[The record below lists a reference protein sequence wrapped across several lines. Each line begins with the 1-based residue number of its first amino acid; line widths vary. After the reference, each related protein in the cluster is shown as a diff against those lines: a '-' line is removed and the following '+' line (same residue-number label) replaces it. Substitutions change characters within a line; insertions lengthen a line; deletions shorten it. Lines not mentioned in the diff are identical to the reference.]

1 MKLKELDWKTRKLM
15 TMYRVQHPNAD
26 AGRLYLQGCAGGR
39 SLIGLEDYA
48 QVEVR
53 SFEKYL
59 NTSKDKILTD
69 VRRSQTMETNKYGRS
84 KEEIHKEH

>member
-1 MKLKELDWKTRKLM
+1 
-15 TMYRVQHPNAD
+15 MYRVQHPNAD
-26 AGRLYLQGCAGGR
+26 AGILYLQGSAGGR
-39 SLIGLEDYA
+39 GLIGLEDYA

-69 VRRSQTMETNKYGRS
+69 VRRSQTMENNKYGRS